1 MVVPPPSVYVV
12 LLSSIAGTKQ
22 ILSLVSLNFSPLRDD
37 SQVAKTKH
45 ASFASVVWLWSL
57 TTSPVKR

>member
-1 MVVPPPSVYVV
+1 MVAPPPSVYVV

-45 ASFASVVWLWSL
+45 ASLRAWFGFG
-57 TTSPVKR
+57 P